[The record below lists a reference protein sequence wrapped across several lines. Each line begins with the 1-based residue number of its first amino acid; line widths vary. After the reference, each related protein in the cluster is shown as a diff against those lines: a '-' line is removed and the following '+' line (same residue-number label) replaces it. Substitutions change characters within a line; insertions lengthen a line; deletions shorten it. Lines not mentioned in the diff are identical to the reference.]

1 MKTVHDCYSDFPLT
15 ENYIRQ
21 LHKMLL
27 IHASK
32 DERHRGENKTV
43 DNAAASF
50 DAEGYEI
57 GIVFRTA
64 SPFDTSFMMR
74 DLAAETNDMLSDPAF
89 SKVIAIGFFIVH
101 FLAIHPFQDGN
112 GRMSRFLTD
121 LLLKSGYSFIE
132 YYSIAKIIEE
142 NKSLYCSA
150 MRQTQKTFSDERCN
164 YVPWLSYFTS
174 LSGQRQ

>member
-1 MKTVHDCYSDFPLT
+1 MICFP
-15 ENYIRQ
+15 IR
-21 LHKMLL
+21 H
-27 IHASK
+27 IISK
-32 DERHRGENKTV
+32 
-43 DNAAASF
+43 
-50 DAEGYEI
+50 I
-57 GIVFRTA
+57 
-64 SPFDTSFMMR
+64 
-74 DLAAETNDMLSDPAF
+74 
-89 SKVIAIGFFIVH
+89 IAIGLFIVH